1 MSRLRSLLKQHED
14 TVQGFLSAIEDSQ
27 PILQQMTEQ
36 ISQQTKDIDQLR
48 EKNVELQQT
57 LYDMTTAGATS
68 VHAKSTGSVIS
79 VQSTTK
85 TWAEVCRQ
93 APPSPTTLPDAT
105 IALIDSILD
114 RSLVQTSQPPRR
126 QAQPSEQVE
135 FYRNLSQIE
144 IDYRI
149 ALLYI
154 VGVKDNTKY
163 SLLKQQLT
171 GLGFPMAEIFNISK
185 ISKAATEFIVNAT

>member
-1 MSRLRSLLKQHED
+1 MTSNYKGKQKASPQPEDYTTMSRLRSLLKQHED

-36 ISQQTKDIDQLR
+36 INQQTKDIDLLR

-68 VHAKSTGSVIS
+68 VRAKSTGSVIS

-114 RSLVQTSQPPRR
+114 RTL
-126 QAQPSEQVE
+126 
-135 FYRNLSQIE
+135 
-144 IDYRI
+144 
-149 ALLYI
+149 
-154 VGVKDNTKY
+154 
-163 SLLKQQLT
+163 
-171 GLGFPMAEIFNISK
+171 
-185 ISKAATEFIVNAT
+185 